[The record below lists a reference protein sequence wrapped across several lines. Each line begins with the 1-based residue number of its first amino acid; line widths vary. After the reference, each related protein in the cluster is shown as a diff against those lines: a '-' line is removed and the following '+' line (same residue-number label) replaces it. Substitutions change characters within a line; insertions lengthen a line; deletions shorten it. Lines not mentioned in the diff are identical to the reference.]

1 MKWKVSEIWLS
12 ASVISAKKIVFH
24 FGRDQIF
31 KRFYQLFFRT
41 TGLQKVININW
52 IPYHISLEISQKKV
66 KWLWSLSKIWAKL
79 GPMLW
84 KKNKEA
90 GISRVFFII
99 SMRYIGLYIQKQ
111 EVVVVE
117 ITELKLKAKLAINSI
132 FEGNYDK
139 IVASK
144 MTKSYYFKGFYFKLV
159 SL

>member
-1 MKWKVSEIWLS
+1 MK
-12 ASVISAKKIVFH
+12 
-24 FGRDQIF
+24 
-31 KRFYQLFFRT
+31 
-41 TGLQKVININW
+41 
-52 IPYHISLEISQKKV
+52 
-66 KWLWSLSKIWAKL
+66 
-79 GPMLW
+79 
-84 KKNKEA
+84 
-90 GISRVFFII
+90 
-99 SMRYIGLYIQKQ
+99 YIGLYIQKQ